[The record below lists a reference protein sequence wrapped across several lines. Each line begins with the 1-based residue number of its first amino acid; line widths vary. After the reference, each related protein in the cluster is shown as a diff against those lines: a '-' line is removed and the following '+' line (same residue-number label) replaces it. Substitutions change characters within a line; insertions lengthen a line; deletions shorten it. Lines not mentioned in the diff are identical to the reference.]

1 MLNDG
6 TILRLF
12 VSQAFAVYF
21 VLLIQPLK
29 KPGRKSLILVF
40 LGWLVITSINALLI
54 AFVGISFYIRFYLLT
69 LTLPYI
75 ALGLCFSAFKD
86 AKFIFVILTTQL
98 FANVAV
104 TNGLLA
110 SYLFFG
116 EDNPFIDTAARV
128 LTYLIF
134 LPIII
139 KFIRPTYIKMTEVI
153 KKGWWLLNGAL
164 IMSYALTYFILF
176 VPDTVFNRPENFYHA
191 YIGIALSLLIF
202 VIIFYL
208 FIEIQTKTKVEQ
220 DKQLLSTQ
228 VSSLKKETAAITNI
242 AFYDSLTG
250 LKNRYSLYKQMNEYI
265 QVKQEFLVIF
275 IDLDNLKKINDTYY
289 HSAGDD
295 YLKQFAKALQYVV
308 NNKGDVYRF
317 AGDEFIC
324 LLTDT
329 DASFDC
335 NSFKKAVAEDMV
347 MEEPYYGISLGLARY
362 PEDGLDPDDLIKLAD
377 REMYLE
383 KRAKR
388 KAE

>member
-153 KKGWWLLNGAL
+153 KKGWWILNGAL

-329 DASFDC
+329 DDSFDSNC
-335 NSFKKAVAEDMV
+335 FKKAVAEDMV

-383 KRAKR
+383 KRTKR